1 MGNRIK
7 ELRKNNNLTLK
18 QLGSMV
24 GLATNTISQYETGD
38 RNPKLETW
46 IKMSEI
52 FDVPV
57 SYLQGVSNDCQQQ
70 FMTDAEQQKRLD
82 KLKIKFGGVVR
93 KAYMGEGDWEEI
105 YADFKRQ
112 WNLLE
117 VEISKR
123 EQDACRVGRTSAL
136 ISREPGSW

>member
-82 KLKIKFGGVVR
+82 KLKTKFGGVVR
-93 KAYMGEGDWEEI
+93 KAYMGEGG
-105 YADFKRQ
+105 
-112 WNLLE
+112 L
-117 VEISKR
+117 
-123 EQDACRVGRTSAL
+123 GRDL
-136 ISREPGSW
+136 C